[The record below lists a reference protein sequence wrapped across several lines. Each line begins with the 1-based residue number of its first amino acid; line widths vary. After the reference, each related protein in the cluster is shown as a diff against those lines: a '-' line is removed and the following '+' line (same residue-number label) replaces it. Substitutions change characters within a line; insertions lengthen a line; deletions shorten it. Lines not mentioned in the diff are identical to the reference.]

1 MPLLSGAMGARRF
14 LVQNGPASI
23 RHELLLD
30 SLQEAAFREPPS
42 AARGG
47 ENMGWVSHGNLVGT
61 EFAHEDTFY
70 NQYMCFSLRVDN
82 KRLPA
87 KLLKGL
93 LDLRIAAWKAETGR
107 ERCSSQIKTEIREQL
122 ELELYPKQ
130 LPSVQVYD
138 ICWDLSN
145 HRLWLF
151 SNSDRVSEK
160 VRELFYRT
168 FGYFLLPVGL
178 VELVAGHE
186 RAGEWLPA
194 LDGIGHADYRPE
206 ASR

>member
-1 MPLLSGAMGARRF
+1 MGARRF

-23 RHELLLD
+23 RRELLLD
-30 SLQEAAFREPPS
+30 SLRDAAFREPPS

-47 ENMGWVSHGNLVGT
+47 ENIGWVNHRNLVIT
-61 EFAHEDTFY
+61 EFSHEDTLY

-93 LDLRIAAWKAETGR
+93 LDLRIEAWKAETGR
-107 ERCSSQIKTEIREQL
+107 ERCSAQIKAEMREQL
-122 ELELYPKQ
+122 ELELFPKQ
-130 LPSVQVYD
+130 LPSVQVHD
-138 ICWDLSN
+138 VCWDLSN
-145 HRLWLF
+145 HRVWLF
-151 SNSDRVSEK
+151 SNSDRVTEK
-160 VRELFYRT
+160 FRELFYRT

-178 VELVAGHE
+178 VDLVAGHE
-186 RAGEWLPA
+186 KSRTWLPA

-206 ASR
+206 SAR